1 MSCRTRLCVVW
12 AAVLLWCPVV
22 SAQGLTEKDLLRRF
36 NEENQRARA
45 LGARSGAVQAEMNLR
60 TLPPLPVVSYSRE
73 DAAGSKEDYLVIEQ
87 QVPLSG
93 RLGLLRQARD
103 AAVNAQKEQ
112 SNYALHLLYSDL
124 RLAFVELLLS
134 QQRAA
139 AIQKS
144 LTELEELVRVL
155 REREREGEGSAFDR
169 LRAERE
175 LAEVQ
180 ADLISAQAMTVRSQ
194 SQVASFLA
202 PGTESRSL
210 AAQGQM
216 DIDRALPE
224 MVTLISRALEVRGDY
239 KAQEQQL
246 QQLARERSAAERL
259 RIPEPVVS
267 AGMKRVATSSFT
279 DTGHIFS
286 VSVPLPFFNRSRREA
301 AVANANFTRTQAE
314 KQALQ
319 QQIASEVK
327 AAYEATEQRRRLAQE
342 YRRQVG
348 EKNIE
353 LTRVARIAYQE
364 GEHRILELL
373 DAFRVTLSSELRVL
387 DLVAAARLAEIDLE
401 RAVGEEVFP

>member
-1 MSCRTRLCVVW
+1 MSCRTHLCVAWVT
-12 AAVLLWCPVV
+12 VFLWCP
-22 SAQGLTEKDLLRRF
+22 SGAAQALTEKDLLRRF
-36 NEENQRARA
+36 DQENRRARA
-45 LGARSGAVQAEMNLR
+45 LGARTGAVQAEMKLR
-60 TLPPLPVVSYSRE
+60 TLPPTPGVSYSRE
-73 DAAGSKEDYLVIEQ
+73 DAAGSKEDYLVVEQ

-93 RLGLLRQARD
+93 RLGLLRQAGE

-112 SNYALHLLYSDL
+112 SNYALHLLHSDL
-124 RLAFVELLLS
+124 RLAFIELLHS
-134 QQRAA
+134 QQREA

-144 LTELEELVRVL
+144 LGELQEVVRVL

-194 SQVASFLA
+194 TQVASFLA
-202 PGTESRSL
+202 SGTESRTL
-210 AAQGQM
+210 VAQGQLE
-216 DIDRALPE
+216 IGRPLPDLANL
-224 MVTLISRALEVRGDY
+224 VSRALEVRGDY

-246 QQLARERSAAERL
+246 QQLVWERRAAERL
-259 RIPEPVVS
+259 RIPEPIVS
-267 AGMKRVATSSFT
+267 AGMKRVATASFA
-279 DTGHIFS
+279 DTGHIVS

-327 AAYEATEQRRRLAQE
+327 AAYEATEQRRRLAQDYKRE
-342 YRRQVG
+342 VG

-387 DLVAAARLAEIDLE
+387 DLVAAARLAEIELE

>member
-1 MSCRTRLCVVW
+1 MSCRTRLCVAW
-12 AAVLLWCPVV
+12 AAVFLWCPFGA
-22 SAQGLTEKDLLRRF
+22 AQALSEKDLLRRF

-60 TLPPLPVVSYSRE
+60 TPPPLPVVSYSRE

-87 QVPLSG
+87 QIPLSG
-93 RLGLLRQARD
+93 RLALLRQAGD
-103 AAVNAQKEQ
+103 AAVNAQREQ
-112 SNYALHLLYSDL
+112 SNYALHLLHSDL
-124 RLAFVELLLS
+124 RLAFIELLLS
-134 QQRAA
+134 QQREG

-144 LTELEELVRVL
+144 LTELQELVRVL

-194 SQVASFLA
+194 TQVASFLA

-210 AAQGQM
+210 AALGQM
-216 DIDRALPE
+216 DIDRALPDP
-224 MVTLISRALEVRGDY
+224 VTLISRALEVRGDY

-246 QQLARERSAAERL
+246 QQLVWERRAAERL

-279 DTGHIFS
+279 DTGHIVS

-342 YRRQVG
+342 YRREVG
-348 EKNIE
+348 KKNIE

-373 DAFRVTLSSELRVL
+373 DAFRVTLGSELRAL
-387 DLVAAARLAEIDLE
+387 DLVAAARQAEIELE

>member
-22 SAQGLTEKDLLRRF
+22 SAQALTEKDLLRRF

-73 DAAGSKEDYLVIEQ
+73 DAGGSKEDYLLIEQ

-93 RLGLLRQARD
+93 RLGLLRNAGD
-103 AAVNAQKEQ
+103 AAVIAQKEQ
-112 SNYALHLLYSDL
+112 SNYALHLLQSNL
-124 RLAFVELLLS
+124 RLAFIDLLIS
-134 QQRAA
+134 RQREA

-144 LTELEELVRVL
+144 LTDLQELVRVL

-194 SQVASFLA
+194 AQVASFLA
-202 PGTESRSL
+202 PGTDSHSL
-210 AAQGQM
+210 AAEGQM
-216 DIDRALPE
+216 DIGRPLPDL
-224 MVTLISRALEVRGDY
+224 VTLISRALEVRGDY

-246 QQLARERSAAERL
+246 QQLDLERQAAERL
-259 RIPEPVVS
+259 WIPEPVVS
-267 AGMKRVATSSFT
+267 AGAKRVATPSFR
-279 DTGHIFS
+279 DTGYIVS

-301 AVANANFTRTQAE
+301 AVANANITRTQAE
-314 KQALQ
+314 RQALQ

-327 AAYEATEQRRRLAQE
+327 AAYEATEQRRRLAQDYKRE
-342 YRRQVG
+342 VG

-373 DAFRVTLSSELRVL
+373 DAFRVTLNSELRVL
-387 DLVAAARLAEIDLE
+387 DLVAAARQADIELE

>member
-22 SAQGLTEKDLLRRF
+22 SAQALTEQDLLRRF

-93 RLGLLRQARD
+93 RLGLLRHARD

-139 AIQKS
+139 EIQKS

-202 PGTESRSL
+202 PGTDSRSL
-210 AAQGQM
+210 SAQGQM
-216 DIDRALPE
+216 NIDRALPE

-267 AGMKRVATSSFT
+267 AGIKRVAVPSFT
-279 DTGHIFS
+279 DTGHIIS

-301 AVANANFTRTQAE
+301 AVASANFTKTQAE

-319 QQIASEVK
+319 QQIAGEVK
-327 AAYEATEQRRRLAQE
+327 AAYQAAEQRRRLAQE
-342 YRRQVG
+342 YRREVG
-348 EKNIE
+348 DKNIE

-387 DLVAAARLAEIDLE
+387 DLVAAARLAEIELE
-401 RAVGEEVFP
+401 RVVGEEVFP

>member
-1 MSCRTRLCVVW
+1 MSSRTRLCVVW
-12 AAVLLWCPVV
+12 AAILLWCPVV
-22 SAQGLTEKDLLRRF
+22 SAQALTEQDLLRRF
-36 NEENQRARA
+36 NKENQRARA

-87 QVPLSG
+87 QVPLNG

-144 LTELEELVRVL
+144 LTELQELVRVL

-180 ADLISAQAMTVRSQ
+180 ADLVSAQAMTVRSQ
-194 SQVASFLA
+194 TQLASFLA

-210 AAQGQM
+210 AAQGKM

-267 AGMKRVATSSFT
+267 AGMKRVATASLI

-301 AVANANFTRTQAE
+301 AVANANFTRTRAE

-319 QQIASEVK
+319 QQIAVEVR
-327 AAYEATEQRRRLAQE
+327 AAYEATGQRRRLAQE
-342 YRRQVG
+342 YRREVG
-348 EKNIE
+348 EKNVE

>member
-1 MSCRTRLCVVW
+1 MSSRTRLCVVW

-22 SAQGLTEKDLLRRF
+22 SAQALTEKDLLRRF

-112 SNYALHLLYSDL
+112 SNYALHVLYSDL
-124 RLAFVELLLS
+124 RQAFIELLLS

-175 LAEVQ
+175 LADVQ

-194 SQVASFLA
+194 TQVASFLA

-210 AAQGQM
+210 SAQGKM
-216 DIDRALPE
+216 DIDRALPK

-267 AGMKRVATSSFT
+267 AGMKRVATASLT

-327 AAYEATEQRRRLAQE
+327 AAHEATEQRRRLAQE
-342 YRRQVG
+342 YRREVG

>member
-1 MSCRTRLCVVW
+1 MSCRTRLCVAW
-12 AAVLLWCPVV
+12 AAVFLCCPFGA
-22 SAQGLTEKDLLRRF
+22 AQALTEKDLLRRF

-45 LGARSGAVQAEMNLR
+45 LGARSGAVQAEMKLR
-60 TLPPLPVVSYSRE
+60 TLPPAPGVSYSRE
-73 DAAGSKEDYLVIEQ
+73 DAGGSKEDYLLIEQ
-87 QVPLSG
+87 QIPLSG
-93 RLGLLRQARD
+93 RLGLLRQAGD
-103 AAVNAQKEQ
+103 AAVNAQREQ
-112 SNYALHLLYSDL
+112 SNYALHLLHSDL
-124 RLAFVELLLS
+124 RLAFVDLLLS
-134 QQRAA
+134 QQREA

-144 LTELEELVRVL
+144 LTDLQELVRVL

-180 ADLISAQAMTVRSQ
+180 ADLMSGQAKTVRSQ

-216 DIDRALPE
+216 DIDRSFPE
-224 MVTLISRALEVRGDY
+224 LVTLVSRALEVRGDY
-239 KAQEQQL
+239 KAQEEQL
-246 QQLARERSAAERL
+246 QQFVWERRAAERL
-259 RIPEPVVS
+259 RIPEPIVS
-267 AGMKRVATSSFT
+267 AGMKRVATPSFT
-279 DTGHIFS
+279 DTGHIIS
-286 VSVPLPFFNRSRREA
+286 VTVPLPFFNRSQREA
-301 AVANANFTRTQAE
+301 AVASANFTRTRAE

-327 AAYEATEQRRRLAQE
+327 VAYEATQQRRQLAKQ
-342 YRRQVG
+342 YRREVG

-373 DAFRVTLSSELRVL
+373 DAFRVALNSELRAL
-387 DLVAAARLAEIDLE
+387 DLVAVARQAEIELE

>member
-12 AAVLLWCPVV
+12 AAVLLWCPVL
-22 SAQGLTEKDLLRRF
+22 SAQALTEKDLLRRF

-112 SNYALHLLYSDL
+112 SNYALNLLYSDL

-194 SQVASFLA
+194 SKVASFLA

-210 AAQGQM
+210 SAQGKM

-224 MVTLISRALEVRGDY
+224 MVTLISGALEVRGDY

-267 AGMKRVATSSFT
+267 AGMKRVATASLT

-342 YRRQVG
+342 YRQQVG

-373 DAFRVTLSSELRVL
+373 DAFRVTLSSELRAL
-387 DLVAAARLAEIDLE
+387 DLVAAARQAEIELE

>member
-1 MSCRTRLCVVW
+1 MSCRTRLCVAW
-12 AAVLLWCPVV
+12 AAVLLWCPLG
-22 SAQGLTEKDLLRRF
+22 AAEALTEKDLVRRF

-45 LGARSGAVQAEMNLR
+45 LGARPEVVRAEMKLR
-60 TLPPLPVVSYSRE
+60 TLAPTPGVSYSRE
-73 DAAGSKEDYLVIEQ
+73 DAAGSKEDYLLVEQ

-93 RLGLLRQARD
+93 RLGLLRNAGD
-103 AAVNAQKEQ
+103 AAVNAQREQ
-112 SNYALHLLYSDL
+112 SNHALHLIQSDL
-124 RLAFVELLLS
+124 RLAFIELLLS
-134 QQRAA
+134 QQREA

-144 LTELEELVRVL
+144 LTELQELVRVL
-155 REREREGEGSAFDR
+155 REREREGEGSSFDR

-180 ADLISAQAMTVRSQ
+180 ADLVSAQAMTVRSQ
-194 SQVASFLA
+194 TQVASFLA
-202 PGTESRSL
+202 PGTESHSL
-210 AAQGQM
+210 GAQGQM
-216 DIDRALPE
+216 DIDRSLPDL
-224 MVTLISRALEVRGDY
+224 VLLISRALEVRGDY

-246 QQLARERSAAERL
+246 QQLVWERRAAERL

-279 DTGHIFS
+279 DTGHIVS

-314 KQALQ
+314 KQALE

-342 YRRQVG
+342 YRQQVG

-373 DAFRVTLSSELRVL
+373 DAFRVTLSSELRSL
-387 DLVAAARLAEIDLE
+387 DLVAAARQAEIELE

>member
-1 MSCRTRLCVVW
+1 MSCRTCLCAVW
-12 AAVLLWCPVV
+12 AVVLLWCPVA
-22 SAQGLTEKDLLRRF
+22 SAQSLTEKDLLRRF

-73 DAAGSKEDYLVIEQ
+73 DAAGSKEDYLLIEQ

-93 RLGLLRQARD
+93 RLGLLRNAGD

-112 SNYALHLLYSDL
+112 SNNALYQLHSDL

-134 QQRAA
+134 QQREA

-144 LTELEELVRVL
+144 LGDLQELVRVL

-180 ADLISAQAMTVRSQ
+180 ADLISAQTMMVRSQ

-202 PGTESRSL
+202 PGTESRTL
-210 AAQGQM
+210 AAQGQL
-216 DIDRALPE
+216 DNDRALPDL
-224 MVTLISRALEVRGDY
+224 VTLVSRALEVRGDY

-246 QQLARERSAAERL
+246 QQLTLERRAAERL

-267 AGMKRVATSSFT
+267 AGIKRVATAPLT

-286 VSVPLPFFNRSRREA
+286 VSLPLPFFNRSRREA

-342 YRRQVG
+342 YRREVG

-387 DLVAAARLAEIDLE
+387 DLVAAARLAEIELE
-401 RAVGEEVFP
+401 RAVGEEGCP

>member
-1 MSCRTRLCVVW
+1 MSCRTCLCVVW
-12 AAVLLWCPVV
+12 AVVLLWCPVA
-22 SAQGLTEKDLLRRF
+22 SAQALTEKDLSRRF

-45 LGARSGAVQAEMNLR
+45 LGARSGSVQAEMNLR

-93 RLGLLRQARD
+93 RLGLLRQAGD
-103 AAVNAQKEQ
+103 AALNAQKEQ
-112 SNYALHLLYSDL
+112 SNYALHQLHSEL
-124 RLAFVELLLS
+124 RLAFVELLHA
-134 QQRAA
+134 QHREA

-144 LTELEELVRVL
+144 LIELQELVRVL
-155 REREREGEGSAFDR
+155 RDREREGEGSAFDR

-180 ADLISAQAMTVRSQ
+180 ADLISAKALMVRSQ
-194 SQVASFLA
+194 TQVASFLA
-202 PGTESRSL
+202 PGTESHTI
-210 AAQGQM
+210 AAQGQL
-216 DIDRALPE
+216 DTDRALPDL
-224 MVTLISRALEVRGDY
+224 VTLVSRALEVRGDY

-246 QQLARERSAAERL
+246 QQLAWERRAAERL

-267 AGMKRVATSSFT
+267 AGIKRVATAPLT

-286 VSVPLPFFNRSRREA
+286 VSLPLPFFNRSRREA
-301 AVANANFTRTQAE
+301 SVANANFTRTQAE

-327 AAYEATEQRRRLAQE
+327 AAYEATEQRRRMAQE

-373 DAFRVTLSSELRVL
+373 DAFRVKLSSDLRAL
-387 DLVAAARLAEIDLE
+387 DLVAVARQAEIELE

>member
-1 MSCRTRLCVVW
+1 MSCRARLCVAW
-12 AAVLLWCPVV
+12 AAVFLLCPLV
-22 SAQGLTEKDLLRRF
+22 SAQALTEKDLLRRF
-36 NEENQRARA
+36 SEENQRARA
-45 LGARSGAVQAEMNLR
+45 LGARSGTVQAEMRLR
-60 TLPPLPVVSYSRE
+60 TLPPAPGVSYSRE
-73 DAAGSKEDYLVIEQ
+73 DAAGSKEDYLLIEQ
-87 QVPLSG
+87 QVPWSG
-93 RLGLLRQARD
+93 RLGLLRQAGD
-103 AAVNAQKEQ
+103 AAVNAQREQ
-112 SNYALHLLYSDL
+112 SNHALHLLQSDL
-124 RLAFVELLLS
+124 RLAFIELLLS
-134 QQRAA
+134 QQREV

-144 LTELEELVRVL
+144 LTELQELVRVL

-194 SQVASFLA
+194 TQVASFLA
-202 PGTESRSL
+202 PATESRSL
-210 AAQGQM
+210 AAQGQT

-224 MVTLISRALEVRGDY
+224 LVTLVARALEVRGDY

-246 QQLARERSAAERL
+246 QQLAWERRAAERL

-267 AGMKRVATSSFT
+267 GGVKRVATSSFT
-279 DTGHIFS
+279 DTGHILS

-301 AVANANFTRTQAE
+301 AVAIAKFTRTQVE
-314 KQALQ
+314 RQALQ

-342 YRRQVG
+342 YRREVG

-373 DAFRVTLSSELRVL
+373 DAFRVTLSSELRAL
-387 DLVAAARLAEIDLE
+387 DLVAAARQAEIELE